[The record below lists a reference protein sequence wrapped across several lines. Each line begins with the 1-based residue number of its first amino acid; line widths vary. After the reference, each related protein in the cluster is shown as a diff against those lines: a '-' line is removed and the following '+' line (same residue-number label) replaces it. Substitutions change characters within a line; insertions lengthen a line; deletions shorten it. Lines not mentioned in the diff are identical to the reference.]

1 MENNVKDEIYLNE
14 GVVNKSAAIHSLGFT
29 NFHGPSDGDLVFP
42 DGVTPPTEAET
53 QAEKI
58 RLQAEYD
65 ALEYARDRAPAYPSV
80 GDQLDMLYK
89 DIVAGKL
96 DTTGTW
102 ATHIKA
108 VKDANP
114 KP

>member
-65 ALEYARDRAPAYPSV
+65 ALEYARNRKNEYDRLN
-80 GDQLDMLYK
+80 QLELISD
-89 DIVAGKL
+89 
-96 DTTGTW
+96 DTNNGTT
-102 ATHIKA
+102 THIDAVNAIKA
-108 VKDANP
+108 KYP